1 MKKDSRNMPADMGKR
16 HGRILNCRSTAAII
30 GGILLALCV
39 FGLLYLNFRASMDLR
54 RNLMHQ
60 FHQEAELKEHALM
73 YFFSDA
79 NGRIDHLVQ
88 SNAVAAYFGSKALGM
103 SMEYGLNLTL
113 PPIRDRSLEVMRS
126 HLVDGNRVFARIVLI
141 GGDGKLLVDARE
153 GRAAEPARSWKS
165 LLSPSLRKATIVT
178 SSDETEVMVSAAC
191 YAGKR
196 HEGQIV
202 AWIDPKIVLRLLE
215 EHRFPGRNAFLVT
228 GSREIHPVFRYPSS
242 AYVPALPD
250 PLLSSSDPSEFS
262 LEKPD
267 GTKQAMVGIRL
278 PVVGTPFS
286 FVLMADALQ
295 ILGRITPQHLLAGMS
310 LGAAFVIALCVYLFF
325 LSIRSSLLKERLEQ
339 SILREEARKESEAR
353 FRALIENAQDAIVV
367 IDENGAIRYASPS
380 VERVVGYSPEELSG
394 KPVFELLDPAEH
406 GRSLS
411 LLSEAIAHPGA
422 FLPKPREVKLRCK
435 DDTRRTLEF
444 VGRNFLSDSR
454 IGGIVLN
461 VRDITDRRKAEK
473 ARALLSRA
481 VEQAAETIVITDTEG
496 KIQYANPAFEKTT
509 GYSRG
514 EALGKNPR
522 ILKSGSQT
530 PEFYRSLWETLA
542 RGETWT
548 GNFTNRRKDGTTY
561 EEEAVISPV
570 RDGAGK
576 ITNFVAVKRDV
587 TSERQM
593 EEQLVQAVKMEAVG
607 KLAGGIAHD
616 FNNLLTAINGYSD
629 LLIQQMAEADPK
641 RQEVAE
647 IRKAAERASA
657 LTRQLLSF
665 SRKQIINPKVLD
677 LTAVVADLDNMLRR
691 LIGEDI
697 ELLTDPAEG
706 LWKIKVDPGQIE
718 QVIINLAVNARDSM
732 PGGGKLTIETANV
745 HLDDLYASMHQS
757 VRQGPHV
764 MLSVSDT
771 GCGIPREIQARI
783 FDPFFTT
790 KEPGKGTGLGL
801 STVYGI
807 VKQNM
812 GNIWVYS
819 EPGKGTT
826 FKVYFPRVEASPES
840 ASPMEPASEDPETR
854 RGCETLLVAEDD
866 ALVRD
871 LLRTI
876 LSRTG
881 YTVLEARDGVEA
893 WEIARRHKGPIHMLV
908 TDVVMPRMGGRE
920 LANLFANLRKEAKVL
935 FLSGYTD
942 DAIVRHGVLEA
953 GVEFLQKPF
962 RPAELVRKIRTI
974 LGGGDL
980 ENHEGRQILPAPS
993 APM

>member
-1 MKKDSRNMPADMGKR
+1 MKKDSTNMPAGR
-16 HGRILNCRSTAAII
+16 GRRSCRILNCRSAAAIL

-39 FGLLYLNFRASMDLR
+39 FVLLYLNFRASLDLR
-54 RNLMHQ
+54 RNLLHQ
-60 FHQEAELKEHALM
+60 FRQEAELKEHALR

-79 NGRIDHLVQ
+79 KGRIDHLAR
-88 SNAVAAYFGSKALGM
+88 SSAVAAYFEGKALVR
-103 SMEYGLNLTL
+103 
-113 PPIRDRSLEVMRS
+113 PRFLEVLRS
-126 HLVDGNRVFARIVLI
+126 HLVDGKRVFTRIVLI
-141 GGDGKLLVDARE
+141 GGDGRLLVDARE
-153 GRAAEPARSWKS
+153 EGAAEPAPSWRS
-165 LLSPSLRKATIVT
+165 LLSPSQRKATIVA
-178 SSDETEVMVSAAC
+178 SPGETGVMVSAAC
-191 YAGKR
+191 YPGKR

-202 AWIDPKIVLRLLE
+202 AWIDPKTIVGLLGDHRL
-215 EHRFPGRNAFLVT
+215 PGRIACLVT
-228 GSREIHPVFRYPSS
+228 DSHGIPPMFRDPSS
-242 AYVPALPD
+242 TSLPALPD
-250 PLLSSSDPSEFS
+250 PPPSSRDPFEFS
-262 LEKPD
+262 LEQRD
-267 GTKQAMVGIRL
+267 GTARAMVGIRL
-278 PVVGTPFS
+278 PVDGTPFFS
-286 FVLMADALQ
+286 VLVADAPQ
-295 ILGRITPQHLLAGMS
+295 ALGRITPLRLLLGMS
-310 LGAAFVIALCVYLFF
+310 LGAAFVLAGCVYLFF
-325 LSIRSSLLKERLEQ
+325 LTMKSSLLKERLDQ

-367 IDENGAIRYASPS
+367 IDEKGVIRYAGPS
-380 VERVVGYSPEELSG
+380 VERVVGHSPEEMLG
-394 KPVFELLDPAEH
+394 KPVFDFLDPAEL
-406 GRSLS
+406 GRSLH

-422 FLPKPREVKLRCK
+422 FLPKPREVNFRYK
-435 DDTRRTLEF
+435 DDTWRTLEF
-444 VGRNFLSDSR
+444 VGRNFLNDPR

-461 VRDITDRRKAEK
+461 VRDITERRKAEK

-481 VEQAAETIVITDTEG
+481 VEQAAETIVITDTAG
-496 KIQYANPAFEKTT
+496 TIQYANPAFERTT
-509 GYSRG
+509 GYPRR

-522 ILKSGSQT
+522 ILKSGTHT

-576 ITNFVAVKRDV
+576 IINYVAVKRDV
-587 TSERQM
+587 TSEKQM
-593 EEQLVQAVKMEAVG
+593 EEQLLHAVKMEAVG

-616 FNNLLTAINGYSD
+616 FNNLLTGILGYSD
-629 LLIQQMAEADPK
+629 LLLRRAENDDGM
-641 RQEVAE
+641 RDSIEE

-665 SRKQIINPKVLD
+665 SRKQIIHPKVLD
-677 LTAVVADLDNMLRR
+677 LPAVIADLDKMLRR
-691 LIGEDI
+691 VIGEDI
-697 ELLTDPAEG
+697 ELLTVPAEG

-718 QVIINLAVNARDSM
+718 QVILNLAVNARDSM

-745 HLDDLYASMHQS
+745 QLDDLYARKHPS

-764 MLSVSDT
+764 MLAVSDT

-812 GNIWVYS
+812 GTIWVYS
-819 EPGKGTT
+819 EPGMGTA
-826 FKVYFPRVEASPES
+826 FKIYFPRVDASPES
-840 ASPMEPASEDPETR
+840 ASPVERASEEIETR

-866 ALVRD
+866 GLVRD
-871 LLRTI
+871 LIRTI
-876 LSRTG
+876 VSGAG
-881 YTVLEARDGVEA
+881 YTVLEARDGMEA
-893 WEIARRHKGPIHMLV
+893 WEIARRHQGPIHMLV

-920 LANLFANLRKEAKVL
+920 LANLFANRRTGAKVL

-942 DAIVRHGVLEA
+942 DAIVRHGVLES

-962 RPAELVRKIRTI
+962 RPADLVQRIRTI
-974 LGGGDL
+974 LNDEDR
-980 ENHEGRQILPAPS
+980 ENPTARPIPPAPC
-993 APM
+993 APTCPR